1 MPDLHEHVRDPGPT
15 SGNLTPVG
23 TVRDVA
29 SSPYDVAAI
38 RRDFPILSRH
48 VHERPGKPGKPLVY
62 LDNAASAQKP
72 RVVIEAMRQAL
83 EHDYANVHRGIH
95 YLSQKATDAY
105 EGARDRIARFLN
117 AAKREEI
124 VITRGGTEA
133 INLVAH
139 SFGRSRFE
147 PGDEV
152 VLSVMEHHANIVPW
166 QLLQKDCGIR
176 LRVVPC
182 DERGVLDLD
191 AYAGMIGPRTKLV
204 ALTHGSNVLGTV
216 TPAAEIT
223 RIAHAQGVP
232 VLFDGAQ
239 AAVHGPVDVQAID
252 ADFYAITGHKLYGP
266 NAIGAL
272 YGKAELL
279 ETMPPYQ
286 GGGDMIASVSFEG
299 TTFRAPPERFEAGT
313 PPIVEGIAL
322 AVALDYID
330 GIGRERI
337 AAHEHVLLEHTTQRL
352 LDLGG
357 VRIIGTAPG
366 KAAIVSFVVDGI
378 HPHDLGM
385 LVDQTGVAIRVGQH
399 CAEPLIDRFGVGATA
414 RASFGLYNTLEEADA
429 LVEAVAAAK
438 EFFA

>member
-1 MPDLHEHVRDPGPT
+1 MPDVHECARADSVAQTRAE
-15 SGNLTPVG
+15 
-23 TVRDVA
+23 TVPPA
-29 SSPYDVAAI
+29 AYDVETI
-38 RRDFPILSRH
+38 RRDFPILSRR
-48 VHERPGKPGKPLVY
+48 VHERPGKPGQPLVY

-72 RVVIEAMRQAL
+72 RCVIDAMTHVL
-83 EHDYANVHRGIH
+83 EYEYANVHRGIH
-95 YLSQKATDAY
+95 YLSQRATDAF
-105 EGARDRIARFLN
+105 EGARDKIARYLN
-117 AAKREEI
+117 AGSREEI
-124 VITRGGTEA
+124 IFTRGGTEA

-139 SFGRSRFE
+139 SFGRNRFE

-152 VLSVMEHHANIVPW
+152 IVSIMEHHANIVPW
-166 QLLQKDCGIR
+166 QLLAEDVGLR

-182 DERGVLDLD
+182 DDRGVLDLD
-191 AYAGMIGPRTKLV
+191 ALADLIGPRTRLV

-223 RIAHAQGVP
+223 RIAHRWGVP

-239 AAVHGPVDVQAID
+239 TAVHGPVDVQAID

-272 YGKAELL
+272 YGKRDMLK
-279 ETMPPYQ
+279 TMAPYQ

-299 TTFRAPPERFEAGT
+299 TSYREPPYRFEAGT
-313 PPIVEGIAL
+313 PPIVEGIGL
-322 AVALDYID
+322 GVALDYVED
-330 GIGRERI
+330 IGRERI
-337 AAHEHVLLEHTTQRL
+337 AAHEHALLEHATAGL
-352 LDLGG
+352 LELGG
-357 VRIIGTAPG
+357 VQIIGTAPD
-366 KAAIVSFVVDGI
+366 KAAIISFVVDGI

-414 RASFGLYNTLEEADA
+414 RASFGLYNTLAEADA

-438 EFFA
+438 EFFG